1 MTPTRLAA
9 ILLLATG
16 MALAVVHQ
24 NARIRQ
30 AGYDLSGLYGQ
41 IAEQRAELAIHK
53 AHLSKLKS
61 PQRILALVEW
71 LGLDLRERPV
81 VPAGPQVAAAEEVP
95 EAAEAALSG
104 ERSVAALPRY

>member
-9 ILLLATG
+9 MLLLATAL
-16 MALAVVHQ
+16 ALAVVHQ

-30 AGYDLSGLYGQ
+30 AGYELSELHGR

-61 PQRILALVEW
+61 PQRILALVAW
-71 LGLDLRERPV
+71 LGLDLQERPV
-81 VPAGPQVAAAEEVP
+81 APTSPRAVAV
-95 EAAEAALSG
+95 EASAQPDTRTG
-104 ERSVAALPRY
+104 TERSVAALSTY